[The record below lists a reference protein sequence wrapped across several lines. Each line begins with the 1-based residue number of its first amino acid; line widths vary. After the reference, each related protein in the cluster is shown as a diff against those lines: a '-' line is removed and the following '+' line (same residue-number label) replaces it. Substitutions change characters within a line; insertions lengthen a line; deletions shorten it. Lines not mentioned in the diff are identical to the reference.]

1 MIKQDFY
8 MIRSDGQK
16 LVISYSDN
24 YLFLQNKNTGALY
37 DYAIDLAESVHE
49 YLEVLGT
56 EIAEENRLIIIDPEE
71 EVELSNDA
79 IAEMLEEVM

>member
-1 MIKQDFY
+1 MIKKDFY

-24 YLFLQNKNTGALY
+24 YLLLQNKATGAVY
-37 DYAIDLAESVHE
+37 DYAIDLADSEHE

-56 EIAEENRLIIIDPEE
+56 QIAEENRLIIIDPEE
-71 EVELSNDA
+71 EVVLSNDE
-79 IAEMLEEVM
+79 IVTMLEEVM